1 MMTHNIIR
9 HLKSLRQTLSQDKK
23 PIGFFISA
31 GCPLSIEITPPENW
45 PLIPDMKKLSE
56 YVTSILKS
64 SDTTKLST
72 YDRLISELEKTNK
85 SKENL
90 EDILSFIRSLKDVA
104 QGGGTVRGLTETE
117 LEDLETNICKL
128 IVGKIRVNLPN
139 KKTPYHKLAKWISSI
154 DREKPIELFTTNYDL
169 LMEQAL
175 EDVGVPYFDG
185 FVGSRQSFFDLRTVE
200 EDLAP
205 RHWTRLWKIHGS
217 INWFQK
223 ENKDVFRSDAY
234 KNDTDESSYLIYP
247 SHLKYDQSRKMP
259 FLALSDQLGRF
270 LKQPSAALILC
281 GYSFN
286 DEHINDTIVNA
297 IKSNPT
303 AIVIALMFGNMEDGS
318 IERYP
323 KGVELALKRHN
334 ISFWTNDEAIIGT
347 NRGQWI
353 VLDKDVDDPLIQ
365 LVEVNSSTNNKTI
378 KFGDFK
384 VFSTFLTSLIGYQ
397 EEENK
402 NDK

>member
-1 MMTHNIIR
+1 MT
-9 HLKSLRQTLSQDKK
+9 
-23 PIGFFISA
+23 FI
-31 GCPLSIEITPPENW
+31 
-45 PLIPDMKKLSE
+45 
-56 YVTSILKS
+56 
-64 SDTTKLST
+64 
-72 YDRLISELEKTNK
+72 
-85 SKENL
+85 
-90 EDILSFIRSLKDVA
+90 
-104 QGGGTVRGLTETE
+104 
-117 LEDLETNICKL
+117 
-128 IVGKIRVNLPN
+128 
-139 KKTPYHKLAKWISSI
+139 
-154 DREKPIELFTTNYDL
+154 
-169 LMEQAL
+169 
-175 EDVGVPYFDG
+175 
-185 FVGSRQSFFDLRTVE
+185 
-200 EDLAP
+200 
-205 RHWTRLWKIHGS
+205 
-217 INWFQK
+217 
-223 ENKDVFRSDAY
+223 
-234 KNDTDESSYLIYP
+234 
-247 SHLKYDQSRKMP
+247 
-259 FLALSDQLGRF
+259 ALSDQLGRF